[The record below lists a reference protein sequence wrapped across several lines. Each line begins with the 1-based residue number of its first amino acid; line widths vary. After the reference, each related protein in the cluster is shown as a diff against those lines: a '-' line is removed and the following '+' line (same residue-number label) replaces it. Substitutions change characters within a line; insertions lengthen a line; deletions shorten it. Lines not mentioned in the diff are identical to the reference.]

1 LNDLL
6 KITLENCKN
15 EFGNKIYE
23 NIRKKSYEEIKKNL
37 DDDHALINQ
46 TILKE
51 ITNSFIDKYK
61 KVLKDD
67 ELLNYTYEIL
77 KNIFNA
83 YLKANKESEVV
94 NFDKNI
100 LMKIVD
106 IETFIK
112 NFIGHYKI
120 STKETIEDFL
130 EKYSI
135 QFLDMQLSFEKKYKI
150 CINKKNKMDKNGF
163 KKMIETFLNDNFY
176 YISQKYIIYRMLY
189 YYENISMKIMDSSNN
204 LVKQLLEQKGPEDLL
219 RQVKNRKFKD
229 LENRIDKFKKEDN
242 KIYEEKK
249 YVNNSGN
256 NPYEAAPVPNLK

>member
-1 LNDLL
+1 MSSFKKYLHPIKFDPE
-6 KITLENCKN
+6 KTITLSGTDSFIYLEKN
-15 EFGNKIYE
+15 EN
-23 NIRKKSYEEIKKNL
+23 N
-37 DDDHALINQ
+37 
-46 TILKE
+46 
-51 ITNSFIDKYK
+51 
-61 KVLKDD
+61 
-67 ELLNYTYEIL
+67 
-77 KNIFNA
+77 
-83 YLKANKESEVV
+83 
-94 NFDKNI
+94 
-100 LMKIVD
+100 
-106 IETFIK
+106 
-112 NFIGHYKI
+112 
-120 STKETIEDFL
+120 

-163 KKMIETFLNDNFY
+163 KKMIETFLNDIFY